1 MANTNYSPTF
11 PMFPGD
17 AFAVTPSD
25 SANLQNVAVI
35 YIGAAGATGS
45 VRVTTAQGNIVTFAG
60 LFPGTV
66 IPLQVLRVWA
76 TGTDATSLVGIF

>member
-1 MANTNYSPTF
+1 MAKTNFSPTF

-17 AFAVTPSD
+17 AFAITPSD
-25 SANLQNVAVI
+25 SANLPNVAVI

-45 VRVTTAQGNIVTFAG
+45 VRVTTAQGTVVTFAG

-66 IPLQVLRVWA
+66 LPLQVLKVWA